1 MTIWKNG
8 LDIAD
13 VNLRSKDTTIM
24 GFLGIELTERGDDY
38 LKGTMPVDHRT
49 HQPMGILHGGAS
61 VVLAETLGSTATGM
75 CLDLSKEYC
84 VGLDINANH
93 IRVVRS
99 GVVTGVAKPIHRG
112 RSTHV
117 WEINIV
123 DEQQRMVCVSRITMA
138 ILQHNNG

>member
-1 MTIWKNG
+1 MSIWKNEHAISREEVAKKDNTI
-8 LDIAD
+8 LD
-13 VNLRSKDTTIM
+13 V
-24 GFLGIELTERGDDY
+24 LGIKFTERGDDH
-38 LKGTMPVDHRT
+38 LTATMPVDYRT

-61 VVLAETLGSTATGM
+61 VVLAETLGSSAASM

-93 IRVVRS
+93 IRSIRS
-99 GVVTGVAKPIHRG
+99 GTVTGVAKPIHIG

-123 DEQQRMVCVSRITMA
+123 DEEQRKICVSRITMA
-138 ILQHNNG
+138 ILKHK